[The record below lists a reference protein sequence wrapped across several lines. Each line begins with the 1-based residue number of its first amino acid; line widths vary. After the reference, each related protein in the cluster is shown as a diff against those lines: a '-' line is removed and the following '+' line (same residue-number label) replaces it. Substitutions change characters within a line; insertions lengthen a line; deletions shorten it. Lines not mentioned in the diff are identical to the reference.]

1 MRALEAPPAFA
12 PSKRPRVSTNR
23 SLWVALVVGVP
34 ISASLLWLAFRNVDV
49 DEMWEVVTRADRLSL
64 LLAAAVIGFVYV
76 LQGLRW
82 RILVGRP
89 QPSRRRYAQLVVAGI
104 ACNNVLPGRVGE
116 LYRGRLIGLEAG
128 LPSGHGF
135 ATVILDRS
143 FDIFALAAFLCVSLP
158 IVIEEAW
165 LVPIAVGSGFLLAAI
180 AVGLVFARRYT
191 SRRTRDRRPRGL
203 VRRVVR
209 DTLEGLATPLGRR
222 RISGAFALSLAA
234 WGVWAAATVV
244 VASSLGIDLGLR
256 DVLFVVAVLNL
267 GAAIPSSPG
276 FVGTFQWLGVE
287 ALGALDVPREE
298 ALAFSIVMHA
308 TWYVPTTVFGAYVLL
323 ARTDWN
329 AFRRRLESGAIG
341 RDDV

>member
-1 MRALEAPPAFA
+1 M
-12 PSKRPRVSTNR
+12 
-23 SLWVALVVGVP
+23 
-34 ISASLLWLAFRNVDV
+34 
-49 DEMWEVVTRADRLSL
+49 
-64 LLAAAVIGFVYV
+64 
-76 LQGLRW
+76 
-82 RILVGRP
+82 
-89 QPSRRRYAQLVVAGI
+89 VAGI

-128 LPSGHGF
+128 LPSGRGF

-158 IVIEEAW
+158 ILIQEAW

-180 AVGLVFARRYT
+180 AAALVFARRYT
-191 SRRTRDRRPRGL
+191 NRRTRDRRPRRL

-222 RISGAFALSLAA
+222 RIAGAFALSLAA
-234 WGVWAAATVV
+234 WGVWAAATVL
-244 VASSLGIDLGLR
+244 VASSLGIDLGPR

-308 TWYVPTTVFGAYVLL
+308 TWYVPTTLFGAYVLL
-323 ARTDWN
+323 ARTDWS
-329 AFRRRLESGAIG
+329 AFRRRSESDAIG
-341 RDDV
+341 MDDI